1 MVSLGDGKAEPEKPS
16 EEPKKETKT
25 EPKKTIP
32 DSSGCGCGNLE
43 LKGSEFDGKR

>member
-16 EEPKKETKT
+16 EEPKKES
-25 EPKKTIP
+25 KKTIP